1 MSVANLDTSGSEY
14 QVIKYQIQKLL
25 NIGTNVAG
33 SKHCIRY
40 LLLDAAEERTMN
52 QSKQR
57 LNKDLHLRLDETFQN
72 LLVKIAT
79 ENNLKPST
87 FARIVL
93 QRTVPSYSRNRFY
106 DVL

>member
-1 MSVANLDTSGSEY
+1 MSVANLDTNECEY
-14 QVIKYQIQKLL
+14 QVIKFQIQKLL
-25 NIGTNVAG
+25 NKGTNVAG
-33 SKHCIRY
+33 SKHCIRL
-40 LLLDAAEERTMN
+40 LLLDAVEERTMTN
-52 QSKQR
+52 TKPL

-93 QRTVPSYSRNRFY
+93 QRTVPSYSRNRFFG
-106 DVL
+106 

>member
-1 MSVANLDTSGSEY
+1 MSEANVDTNECEY
-14 QVIKYQIQKLL
+14 QLIQYRQFFYK
-25 NIGTNVAG
+25 GTNVAG
-33 SKHCIRY
+33 SKRCIRL
-40 LLLDAAEERTMN
+40 LLLDAAKERTMN
-52 QSKQR
+52 PSKQL

-72 LLVKIAT
+72 LLVRIAT

-106 DVL
+106 DAL

>member
-14 QVIKYQIQKLL
+14 QVIKFRIQKLL
-25 NIGTNVAG
+25 NKGTNVAG
-33 SKHCIRY
+33 IKHCIRL
-40 LLLDAAEERTMN
+40 LLLDAAKERTMTN
-52 QSKQR
+52 TKPL

-106 DVL
+106 DFL